1 MFKRWKALV
10 AGKRARG
17 SERVDR
23 VRLRRR
29 IEQLEERAMLS
40 ATMGPMPHGGD
51 GYSAGPQYFGGGP
64 RGGDAAM
71 FASPMRHDD
80 GPHFQ
85 TFSTD
90 GMSGG
95 SLGGMRDRP
104 ASHALR
110 SNSGSYVSGLSY
122 GSTWNQFS
130 YYAPPPPTTIY
141 IVTIVTTT
149 PVAAGDYWYDPPA
162 PPPKSNSQGSTPRVS
177 SPLLSSPILGSNPP
191 GGGRDSNSN
200 GGDGPART
208 GFASLNSL
216 STALA
221 AIPTATQIITR
232 DIDSATLFPT
242 GALDAAFQSYASQL
256 LLVASSSAT
265 TDRALDVSVDDASA
279 THGEALTGF
288 IRSGDLGITDDESTS
303 TDAVQRELD
312 AVDAVL
318 RELHDFDKLSTDFL
332 ESIANDNHTDEAI
345 VDVELRLSPDALG
358 DAEGGMVMLEAR
370 GDANDSV
377 FNLVGVESEQVDL
390 LQVRAGVEAA
400 VGFYQAIDVDTVE
413 APAANFPI
421 VDPTTEATTEATRTM
436 PGDNRLSTE
445 RETKS
450 SGEAAAVIGATT
462 FVGAMLW
469 ASSRRRSGDD
479 LDAIAAAKKNCRS
492 SAS

>member
-1 MFKRWKALV
+1 MFKRWKTLV
-10 AGKRARG
+10 AGKRTRD
-17 SERVDR
+17 SERVR

-29 IEQLEERAMLS
+29 IERLEERAMLS
-40 ATMGPMPHGGD
+40 ATMGPMPHAGD
-51 GYSAGPQYFGGGP
+51 GYSGGPQYFGGGP
-64 RGGDAAM
+64 PGGDAAT
-71 FASPMRHDD
+71 FTSPMRHDV
-80 GPHFQ
+80 GPQFQ
-85 TFSTD
+85 MFSTD

-95 SLGGMRDRP
+95 SFGGMRDRP

-110 SNSGSYVSGLSY
+110 SNSGSYVSALSY

-130 YYAPPPPTTIY
+130 YYASPPPTTTY

-149 PVAAGDYWYDPPA
+149 PLAAGDYWHDPPA
-162 PPPKSNSQGSTPRVS
+162 APPKSNSQGSTPRVS
-177 SPLLSSPILGSNPP
+177 APLLSLPILGSNPP
-191 GGGRDSNSN
+191 GGGRDSSSI
-200 GGDGPART
+200 GGDGPARAI
-208 GFASLNSL
+208 FASLNSLSL

-232 DIDSATLFPT
+232 DIDSAALFPT
-242 GALDAAFQSYASQL
+242 GALDAAFQSYASRL

-265 TDRALDVSVDDASA
+265 TDRTVDVSVDDASA

-288 IRSGDLGITDDESTS
+288 IRSGDFGITDDELIS

-332 ESIANDNHTDEAI
+332 ESVANNNDTDEAM

-358 DAEGGMVMLEAR
+358 EAEGGMVMLEAR
-370 GDANDSV
+370 DDANDSV
-377 FNLVGVESEQVDL
+377 FNLVGMESEQVDL
-390 LQVRAGVEAA
+390 LQVRTGVEAA
-400 VGFYQAIDVDTVE
+400 VGFYQAIDVDAVE
-413 APAANFPI
+413 APAANLSI
-421 VDPTTEATTEATRTM
+421 VDPTTEVTRTM

-469 ASSRRRSGDD
+469 ASSRRRSDD
-479 LDAIAAAKKNCRS
+479 DSNATSAAKKNCRS